1 MTDLPESAHFSK
13 KDQVNHLLDDAR
25 KCNRPPAYRRTA
37 RQGSLRLPSW
47 QDGQNGK
54 AGEER
59 SWRTFSP
66 SCLGT
71 DANPILDHIEGF
83 FGHDVF
89 GDQFALD
96 LVWAIADD
104 PVRHVLW
111 QP

>member
-1 MTDLPESAHFSK
+1 MTDLPETPHSSK
-13 KDQVNHLLDDAR
+13 KDQVNHLPGQWS

-37 RQGSLRLPSW
+37 RHGSLRLPSW
-47 QDGQNGK
+47 QG
-54 AGEER
+54 A
-59 SWRTFSP
+59 
-66 SCLGT
+66 CLGT
-71 DANPILDHIEGF
+71 NANPILDHIEGF